1 MRSTRNAISDISADT
16 SAAPASVLIVPSEV
30 MPVVATLKLA
40 LGSILD
46 TFPEPLPASGLA
58 ICLPGMPIPPLPSG
72 WAGVWARSE
81 SPPAGAWIP
90 LPDVAVTDPQA
101 LEQALRAADAWRR
114 ERAQFSQHMLDR
126 AEALKAVNEIG
137 IALSSERDSNRLL
150 ELILTRARRLVAAD
164 AGSLYL
170 VKKGAQEARYLYFA
184 LAQNDSITA
193 PWKAS
198 VIPLNPHSVAGVV
211 AMRGEVVV
219 VDDVYTLPA
228 DGWLHHDQSF
238 DQRFHYRTRSVVGIP
253 LSTREGEIL
262 GVLQLMN
269 RKGRADVPL
278 APPGASEE
286 VLPFSAADVE
296 LLRSLASQAAVSLE
310 NSRLYEDIQQLF
322 EGFVYAA
329 VTAIEQRDPTTSGHS
344 FRVADGT
351 LALARRV
358 ERLDRGQWASA
369 RFSSEDL
376 RELRYAA
383 LLHDFGK
390 VAVKENVLTK
400 ALKLFDD
407 ELATLRERFLLA
419 RASHRAGRLQ
429 SWLQEALRD
438 PEGMRQRLPELEIDL
453 QGELANFDA
462 MLQVVLHANQPNVIE
477 AGEYSVLEAIGQ
489 REFIDPDGQR
499 RPLLTDRE
507 VHILSLRQGNLT
519 PHERQEIEKHVT
531 HSFNFLR
538 TIPWTKD
545 LARVPDLAGR
555 HHEKLDGSGY
565 PQGLAAADIP
575 LGTRMMTIAD
585 IYDALV
591 AHDRPYKKALPLER
605 ALSILEA
612 EAKAGKLDVILV
624 QLWIEAKAWEDI
636 GKFENAGESVRGY
649 RDALH

>member
-1 MRSTRNAISDISADT
+1 MAVVDI
-16 SAAPASVLIVPSEV
+16 
-30 MPVVATLKLA
+30 LKLE
-40 LGSILD
+40 LGPIRD
-46 TFPEPLPASGLA
+46 TFPEPLPASGLVL
-58 ICLPGMPIPPLPSG
+58 CLPGMPIPPLPSG
-72 WAGVWARSE
+72 WAGVWARPE

-90 LPDVAVTDPQA
+90 LPDAAITDAQA
-101 LEQALRAADAWRR
+101 LAQALRAADAWRR
-114 ERAQFSQHMLDR
+114 ERAQFSQHTLDR
-126 AEALKAVNEIG
+126 AAALKAVNEIG
-137 IALSSERDSNRLL
+137 IALSSERDPDRLL

-170 VKKGAQEARYLYFA
+170 IKKGEHEERYLYFA
-184 LAQNDSITA
+184 LAQNDSIIA

-198 VIPLNPHSVAGVV
+198 VIPLNPHSVAGAV

-253 LSTREGEIL
+253 LSTREDEVL

-269 RKGRADVPL
+269 RKVRADVPL
-278 APPGASEE
+278 AVPGAAEE

-351 LALARRV
+351 LSLARRV
-358 ERLDRGQWASA
+358 ERLARGPWAGV
-369 RFSSEDL
+369 RFSTEEL

-390 VAVKENVLTK
+390 VAVKEHVLTK

-407 ELATLRERFLLA
+407 ELATLQERFRLA
-419 RASHRAGRLQ
+419 RASHRAERLQ

-438 PEGMRQRLPELEIDL
+438 PERMRQRLPQLEIDL

-462 MLQVVLHANQPNVIE
+462 MLQVVLHANQPNVTE
-477 AGEYSVLEAIGQ
+477 AGDYSILEAIQQ
-489 REFIDPDGQR
+489 RGFVDPDGQH

-507 VHILSLRQGNLT
+507 VQILSLRRGTLT

-538 TIPWTKD
+538 TIPWTRD

-565 PQGLAAADIP
+565 PQGLAATDIP

-591 AHDRPYKKALPLER
+591 ARDRPYKKALPLER

-612 EAKAGKLDVILV
+612 EAQAGKLDVSLV

-636 GKFENAGESVRGY
+636 GQFGDEAARVG
-649 RDALH
+649 

>member
-1 MRSTRNAISDISADT
+1 MA
-16 SAAPASVLIVPSEV
+16 
-30 MPVVATLKLA
+30 VVDALKLE

-46 TFPEPLPASGLA
+46 TFPEPLPASGLVL
-58 ICLPGMPIPPLPSG
+58 CLPGMPIPPLLSG
-72 WAGVWARSE
+72 WAGVWARPE

-90 LPDVAVTDPQA
+90 LPDVAITDAQA

-114 ERAQFSQHMLDR
+114 ERAQFAQHMLDR
-126 AEALKAVNEIG
+126 AEALKTVNEIG
-137 IALSSERDSNRLL
+137 IALSSERDPNRLL

-170 VKKGAQEARYLYFA
+170 LKKGAQEDRYLYFA

-198 VIPLNPHSVAGVV
+198 VIPLNPHSVAGAV

-219 VDDVYTLPA
+219 VDDAYMLPA
-228 DGWLHHDQSF
+228 DGWLQHDQSF

-269 RKGRADVPL
+269 RKVRADVLL
-278 APPGASEE
+278 APPGAAAE
-286 VLPFSAADVE
+286 VLPFSPADVE

-369 RFSSEDL
+369 RFSPEDL

-407 ELATLRERFLLA
+407 ELAILQDRFMLA
-419 RASHRAGRLQ
+419 RASHRAERLQ
-429 SWLQEALRD
+429 RWLQEALRD
-438 PEGMRQRLPELEIDL
+438 PEGMRQRLPQLESDL
-453 QGELANFDA
+453 QGELATFDA

-477 AGEYSVLEAIGQ
+477 TGEYSVLEAIGE
-489 REFIDPDGQR
+489 REFVDPDGQH

-538 TIPWTKD
+538 TIPWTRD
-545 LARVPDLAGR
+545 LARVPELAGR

-565 PQGLAAADIP
+565 PQGLTADDIP

-591 AHDRPYKKALPLER
+591 AHDRPYKKALPLEQ

-612 EAKAGKLDVILV
+612 EAKAGKLDVALV

-636 GKFENAGESVRGY
+636 GQFENAGASVRGH